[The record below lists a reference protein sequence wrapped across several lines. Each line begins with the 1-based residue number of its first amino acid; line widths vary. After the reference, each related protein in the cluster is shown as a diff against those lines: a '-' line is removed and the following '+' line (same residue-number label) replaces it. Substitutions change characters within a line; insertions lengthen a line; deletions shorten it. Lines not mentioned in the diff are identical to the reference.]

1 MLYWPSLKPRDI
13 VAAAAAVRGILARV
27 APAPPS
33 RSEAAVAGGAP
44 EAPEGTADPPLR
56 GGEGE

>member
-13 VAAAAAVRGILARV
+13 VAAAEVVRGIFARV
-27 APAPPS
+27 APIPPS
-33 RSEAAVAGGAP
+33 RSEGAVAGVAP
-44 EAPEGTADPPLR
+44 EAPEGAAAPPLR

>member
-13 VAAAAAVRGILARV
+13 LAAADAVRGVLARA

-33 RSEAAVAGGAP
+33 RSEAAVAGVVP
-44 EAPEGTADPPLR
+44 VAPEGAVDPPLR

>member
-13 VAAAAAVRGILARV
+13 VAAAEVVRGIFARV

-33 RSEAAVAGGAP
+33 RSEGAVAGVAP
-44 EAPEGTADPPLR
+44 EAPEGAVAPPLR